1 MSSLPDVAPS
11 RIAPEGRCLPLDTVP
26 ADRWRAVTGLATD
39 LDDTLTRHGEIPSR
53 VIAALEDVR
62 ALGLPC
68 VVATGRSLG
77 WGAVLA
83 RVLPVRA
90 VVTENGGVSVLREGD
105 GVRVAFMDPD
115 DVRDGGMERVHACVE
130 AITRRFPSLR
140 VVEDAAVRVT
150 DVALDVAECT
160 VVDPAVVRDAIAVAR
175 DAGLSAVAS
184 SIHLHV
190 SYRAPDKVAGLRD
203 ALTRLGL
210 DADALAERWVYVG
223 DSPNDA
229 GPFGAMA
236 LSVGVAGVHRFGD
249 RMPSWPQYVTR
260 DDGPDGF
267 VSVVAAMR
275 AGRSA

>member
-1 MSSLPDVAPS
+1 MTSPDPTS
-11 RIAPEGRCLPLDTVP
+11 EGRCLPLDAVAP
-26 ADRWRAVTGLATD
+26 DRWRSAVGVATD
-39 LDDTLTRHGEIPSR
+39 LDDTLTLHGEIPSR
-53 VIAALEDVR
+53 ALVALEDVR
-62 ALGLPC
+62 AMGLPC

-105 GVRVAFMDPD
+105 GVRVAFMDAD
-115 DVRDGGMERVHACVE
+115 DVRREGMARVHACVA
-130 AITRRFPSLR
+130 AITGRFPALR
-140 VVEDAAVRVT
+140 VVEDAAVRMT
-150 DVALDVAECT
+150 DVALDVAERVT
-160 VVDPAVVRDAIAVAR
+160 IDPVVVRDAMGMAR

-203 ALTRLGL
+203 ALGLLGL
-210 DADALAERWVYVG
+210 DPGALCERWVYVG

-236 LSVGVAGVHRFGD
+236 LSVGVAGVRRFAD
-249 RMPSWPQYVTR
+249 RMPAWPAYVTR
-260 DDGPDGF
+260 EDGPDGF
-267 VSVVAAMR
+267 AAVVAALR
-275 AGRSA
+275 AGRSP

>member
-1 MSSLPDVAPS
+1 MSSLSNTAPS
-11 RIAPEGRCLPLDTVP
+11 RIAPDERCLPLDAVP
-26 ADRWRAVTGLATD
+26 ADRWRSALGLATD

-53 VIAALEDVR
+53 VIAALEGLRAMDV
-62 ALGLPC
+62 PC

-90 VVTENGGVSVLREGD
+90 VVTENGGVSALREGD
-105 GVRVAFMDPD
+105 GVRVAFIDQD
-115 DVRDGGMERVHACVE
+115 DVRREGMARVHACVE
-130 AITRRFPSLR
+130 AITRRFATLR

-150 DVALDVAECT
+150 DVALDVAERT
-160 VVDPAVVRDAIAVAR
+160 TVDPAVVRDAVSMAR
-175 DAGLSAVAS
+175 DAGLFAVVS

-190 SYRAPDKVAGLRD
+190 SYRAPDKVAGMRD

-210 DADALAERWVYVG
+210 DADSLVDRWVYVG

-236 LSVGVAGVHRFGD
+236 LSVGVAGVHRFGE
-249 RMPSWPQYVTR
+249 RMPSWPAYVTR
-260 DDGPDGF
+260 EDGPDGF
-267 VSVVAAMR
+267 VAVVDALR
-275 AGRSA
+275 AERPE

>member
-1 MSSLPDVAPS
+1 MLSHDAPRPPS
-11 RIAPEGRCLPLDTVP
+11 DAAHGRCRPLDSIT
-26 ADRWRAVTGLATD
+26 AAQWRSALGLATD
-39 LDDTLTRHGEIPSR
+39 LDDTLTRHGEIPSK
-53 VIAALEDVR
+53 VIAALEGLR
-62 ALGLPC
+62 AMGLPC

-90 VVTENGGVSVLREGD
+90 VVTENGGVAVLREGD
-105 GVRVAFMDPD
+105 GVRVAFIDED
-115 DVRDGGMERVHACVE
+115 DVRREGMARVQACVE
-130 AITRRFPSLR
+130 AITGRFAALR

-150 DVALDVAECT
+150 DVALDVAERT
-160 VVDPAVVRDAIAVAR
+160 TVDPAVVRDAVSMAR
-175 DAGLSAVAS
+175 DAGLFAVVS

-190 SYRAPDKVAGLRD
+190 SYRAPDKVAGMRD
-203 ALTRLGL
+203 ALARLGL

-236 LSVGVAGVHRFGD
+236 LSIGVAGVHRFGD
-249 RMPSWPQYVTR
+249 RMPSWPAYVTHE
-260 DDGPDGF
+260 DGPDGF
-267 VSVVAAMR
+267 VSVVDALR